1 MTICQ
6 YQPWALLHQ
15 LKVKSRGPSQ
25 GFLPSFSVPSCLCS
39 FGRGEGGP
47 SSGMRGRQ
55 PLKLPHFKQHISP
68 ALCGA
73 LFPPSDRIAPRALNQ
88 LQPSRSSGLLH
99 PQTQAGEALALCF
112 RSRATHPDSSLC
124 TRDHL
129 KRQKQP
135 TQWTTTQAQG
145 SALLLTTP
153 PTTAQAC
160 HWH

>member
-1 MTICQ
+1 MANQHLATQNDHLPI
-6 YQPWALLHQ
+6 PTLSTSPPT
-15 LKVKSRGPSQ
+15 KGEIPGSFPGISS
-25 GFLPSFSVPSCLCS
+25 FLLCS
-39 FGRGEGGP
+39 QLPLQFREGGGGAEQR

-55 PLKLPHFKQHISP
+55 PLKLRHFKQHISP

-112 RSRATHPDSSLC
+112 RSCATHPDSSLC

-135 TQWTTTQAQG
+135 TQ
-145 SALLLTTP
+145 
-153 PTTAQAC
+153 
-160 HWH
+160 